1 MKTDFIPLFAL
12 ETEYICLSWLEFL
25 KEKDCNT
32 VVEWIKRGRSMAG
45 ELFHLYVI

>member
-1 MKTDFIPLFAL
+1 MKTDFIPLFVL

-32 VVEWIKRGRSMAG
+32 RVKWIRLGWAVAS
-45 ELFHLYVI
+45 ELFHLSGI